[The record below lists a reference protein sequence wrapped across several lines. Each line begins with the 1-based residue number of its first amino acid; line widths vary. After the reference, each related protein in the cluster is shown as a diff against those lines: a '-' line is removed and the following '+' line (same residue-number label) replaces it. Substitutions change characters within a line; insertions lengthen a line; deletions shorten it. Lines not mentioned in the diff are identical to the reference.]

1 MLRIGRL
8 RWLGMV
14 SGLVVFG
21 VAVYIW
27 SASSDRTAILIAGY
41 LMFPVLGLLAAG
53 LLLIALL
60 LFLAHLVE
68 GRRLR
73 P

>member
-1 MLRIGRL
+1 
-8 RWLGMV
+8 MV
-14 SGLVVFG
+14 SVLVVFG
-21 VAVYIW
+21 VAVYMW
-27 SASSDRTAILIAGY
+27 SASSDRTAILVAGY

-68 GRRLR
+68 RRRLR